1 MLRRNGKISAEAVKQ
16 SMLATKPGVF
26 EYEIEDDILVTR
38 NGCEILTKD
47 APKEIDEIEKLMKEK
62 PIYIIK

>member
-1 MLRRNGKISAEAVKQ
+1 
-16 SMLATKPGVF
+16 MLATKPGVF